1 MYLNNSIKVN
11 IIQGFFFKSVQIPVL
26 CDIRWHLL
34 HLQVHLRM
42 RMLQS
47 RFFFY
52 QRNGKNMTEII
63 LGERKKKKKNYA
75 YKKYLMVYKTT
86 GWILML
92 IKKAKKLSLNGNAL
106 LFTKVPIR
114 PTKTRG
120 WCVSICLWFSF
131 FFFFFLYLL
140 ECAHILCKYCC
151 SIFLSYKL
159 AVTLSATVSLCDGLL
174 LVHQIGKLKGIKRK
188 MHNLLCC
195 IINTFYQGQCNVEK
209 LSQCVLFA

>member
-1 MYLNNSIKVN
+1 MTFAAFTGPSQNENAA
-11 IIQGFFFKSVQIPVL
+11 VQI
-26 CDIRWHLL
+26 
-34 HLQVHLRM
+34 
-42 RMLQS
+42 
-47 RFFFY
+47 FFY

-120 WCVSICLWFSF
+120 
-131 FFFFFLYLL
+131 
-140 ECAHILCKYCC
+140 
-151 SIFLSYKL
+151 
-159 AVTLSATVSLCDGLL
+159 
-174 LVHQIGKLKGIKRK
+174 
-188 MHNLLCC
+188 
-195 IINTFYQGQCNVEK
+195 
-209 LSQCVLFA
+209 